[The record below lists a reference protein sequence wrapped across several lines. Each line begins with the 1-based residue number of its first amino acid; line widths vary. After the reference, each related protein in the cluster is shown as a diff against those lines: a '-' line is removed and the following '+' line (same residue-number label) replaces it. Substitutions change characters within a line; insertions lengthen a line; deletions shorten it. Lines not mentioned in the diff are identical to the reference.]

1 MTATGQVADM
11 AKEKSNARVAMLDA
25 AKLDSYRTKKG
36 WDDATLAQ
44 RSHVSERTIARARS
58 GHPIRVKC
66 IDLLAKAL
74 NVPCYKIMPET
85 DSAPPEVRP
94 RMWVLLQLELPVE
107 DFINS
112 DRSTELH
119 NLLGALKAFGFIQHG
134 PQGGQAFGGSVVI
147 AVYLTKGDTHR
158 LATAYLRGELSSL
171 APISFTICED
181 RAAFSKALALHA
193 DPIAL
198 RSRTRVGVEALSLA
212 DDSDASN
219 TARLVYR
226 YGPRMSEAYS
236 RQDPLHLETLR
247 SFLNPLVVAPIN
259 SFLMRYDP
267 ELANWLQPFFG
278 SLRFNTVMSNV
289 RTTDS

>member
-1 MTATGQVADM
+1 MP
-11 AKEKSNARVAMLDA
+11 KEKSNARVAMLDA
-25 AKLDSYRTKKG
+25 AKLDSYRAKKG
-36 WDDATLAQ
+36 WDDVTLAK

-58 GHPIRVKC
+58 GHPILVKC

-85 DSAPPEVRP
+85 DSDPAEARP

-107 DFINS
+107 DFINLE
-112 DRSTELH
+112 RSNELR
-119 NLLGALKAFGFIQHG
+119 NLLGALKAFGFVQHG
-134 PQGGQAFGGSVVI
+134 AQAAQAFGGSVVI

-171 APISFTICED
+171 APTSFTICED
-181 RAAFSKALALHA
+181 RAALSKALALHA

-198 RSRTRVGVEALSLA
+198 RRRTLVGVEALSLA

-236 RQDPLHLETLR
+236 RQDPQHLETLR
-247 SFLNPLVVAPIN
+247 SYLNPLVAAPIR
-259 SFLMRYDP
+259 SFLKQYDP
-267 ELANWLQPFFG
+267 ELADWLEPFFG
-278 SLRFNTVMSNV
+278 SLRFNTVMSTPKSV
-289 RTTDS
+289 P